1 VKDFDNLSWNILM
14 LMGGGLALGYAIQAS
29 SLLDIISSELA
40 NLVDGYSIWVVMLA
54 FTILVL
60 AVGTFISSTVAA
72 IVVLP
77 IVANVG
83 ANPDIDSARLLVL
96 SCVIMCSGA
105 MALPVSS
112 FPNANSFAVKS
123 ESTDQS
129 VLLVT
134 DYLKVGLP
142 IGVFLIIECQTILY
156 AIALLLGY

>member
-1 VKDFDNLSWNILM
+1 MDASSVKDFDNLSWNILM

-77 IVANVG
+77 VS
-83 ANPDIDSARLLVL
+83 NPLLHTKFGPENIDAGGSRLWRTWERTQILTVLV
-96 SCVIMCSGA
+96 CWCC
-105 MALPVSS
+105 
-112 FPNANSFAVKS
+112 
-123 ESTDQS
+123 
-129 VLLVT
+129 LV
-134 DYLKVGLP
+134 
-142 IGVFLIIECQTILY
+142 
-156 AIALLLGY
+156 